1 LKNITEKKEGQRK
14 MLLAIDVGNTNIKV
28 ALFDGDNIVSSFRLT
43 TKTPRTSDEFGI
55 ALTALLKS
63 DGYEVG
69 NVDAVIVASVVPDV
83 MHALINASIKYLGTK
98 PLVVGPGTKTGI
110 RLIKTNPAEVG
121 PDRIV
126 DAVAALALYGGPII
140 VVDYGTATKF
150 DFFTADGGF
159 ESAVTCPGI
168 MLSMRALWGGT
179 AMLPEIQIKD
189 PGTIMAKNTETSLQA
204 GILYGK
210 IGEAEYI
217 IDRLKKESGL
227 DPDTIKVVA
236 TGGLAATIA
245 EATDRIQYLE
255 PNLTMYGLKI
265 IYDKNR

>member
-1 LKNITEKKEGQRK
+1 
-14 MLLAIDVGNTNIKV
+14 MLLALDVGNTNIKA
-28 ALFDGDNIVSSFRLT
+28 ALFDGDEIVASFRLT
-43 TKTPRTSDEFGI
+43 TQAPRTSDEFGI
-55 ALTALLKS
+55 TLATLLRS
-63 DGYEVG
+63 NGFEESQ
-69 NVDAVIVASVVPDV
+69 VDAVVITSVVPAV
-83 MHALINASIKYLGTK
+83 MHALTNASIKFFGTK

-110 RLIKTNPAEVG
+110 RLVKTNPAEVG

-126 DAVAALALYGGPII
+126 DAVAALALYGGPVI

-150 DFFTADGGF
+150 DYFTADGAF
-159 ESAVTCPGI
+159 EGAVTCPGI
-168 MLSMRALWGGT
+168 MLSLKALWSGT
-179 AMLPEIQIKD
+179 AMLPEIQVKD

-217 IDRLKKESGL
+217 IDRLKKESGV

-236 TGGLAATIA
+236 TGGLASAIA

-265 IYDKNR
+265 IYDKNK

>member
-1 LKNITEKKEGQRK
+1 MFSANEFLTRNNLMKAFREDYDTPIACGK
-14 MLLAIDVGNTNIKV
+14 KV
-28 ALFDGDNIVSSFRLT
+28 AVVGGGNVAMDAAR
-43 TKTPRTSDEFGI
+43 
-55 ALTALLKS
+55 TALRLGAETHIVYRRS
-63 DGYEVG
+63 EAELPARAEEVHHAKEEG
-69 NVDAVIVASVVPDV
+69 IIFDLLTNPKEILVDENDNV
-83 MHALINASIKYLGTK
+83 
-98 PLVVGPGTKTGI
+98 TGI

-126 DAVAALALYGGPII
+126 DGVAALALYGGPVI
-140 VVDYGTATKF
+140 VVDYGTATTF
-150 DFFTADGGF
+150 DFFSAEGAF
-159 ESAVTCPGI
+159 ESGVTCPGI
-168 MLSMRALWGGT
+168 MLSMRALWSGT

-204 GILYGK
+204 GILYGT

-217 IDRLKKESGL
+217 IDRLKAESGA
-227 DPDTIKVVA
+227 DPATVKVVA
-236 TGGLAATIA
+236 TGGLASTIA

>member
-1 LKNITEKKEGQRK
+1 
-14 MLLAIDVGNTNIKV
+14 MLLALDVGNTNIKA
-28 ALFDGDNIVSSFRLT
+28 ALFDGDEIVASFRLT
-43 TKTPRTSDEFGI
+43 TQAPRTSDEFGI
-55 ALTALLKS
+55 ALSTLLRS
-63 DGYEVG
+63 NGFEESQ
-69 NVDAVIVASVVPDV
+69 VDAVVISSVVPAV
-83 MHALINASIKYLGTK
+83 MHALTNASIKFFGAK

-110 RLIKTNPAEVG
+110 RLVKTNPAEVG

-150 DFFTADGGF
+150 DYFTADGAF
-159 ESAVTCPGI
+159 EGAVTCPGI
-168 MLSMRALWGGT
+168 MLSLKALWSGT
-179 AMLPEIQIKD
+179 AMLPEIQVKD

-217 IDRLKKESGL
+217 IDRLKKESGV

-236 TGGLAATIA
+236 TGGLASTIA

-265 IYDKNR
+265 IYDKNK

>member
-1 LKNITEKKEGQRK
+1 

-28 ALFDGDNIVSSFRLT
+28 ALFKENEIVASFRLT
-43 TKTPRTSDEFGI
+43 TQTPRTSDEFGI
-55 ALTALLKS
+55 ALTALLNS
-63 DGYEVG
+63 NGIEV
-69 NVDAVIVASVVPDV
+69 DQIDSAIVASVVPDV
-83 MHALINASIKYLGTK
+83 MHALINASIKFFGVK
-98 PLVVGPGTKTGI
+98 PVVVGPGTKTGI
-110 RLIKTNPAEVG
+110 RLVKTNPAEVG

-126 DAVAALALYGGPII
+126 DAVAALALYGGPVI

-150 DFFTADGGF
+150 DFFTADGAF

-168 MLSMRALWGGT
+168 MLSMRALWSGT

-189 PGTIMAKNTETSLQA
+189 PGSIMCKNTETSLQA

-236 TGGLAATIA
+236 TGGLAGTIA

-255 PNLTMYGLKI
+255 PNLTMYGLKF

>member
-1 LKNITEKKEGQRK
+1 
-14 MLLAIDVGNTNIKV
+14 MLLALDVGNTNIKA
-28 ALFDGDNIVSSFRLT
+28 ALFDGDEIVASFRLT
-43 TKTPRTSDEFGI
+43 TQTPRTSDEYGI
-55 ALTALLKS
+55 VLTSLIRS
-63 DGYEVG
+63 NGYHQSQ
-69 NVDAVIVASVVPDV
+69 VDAVVITSVVPAV
-83 MHALINASIKYLGTK
+83 MHALTNACIKFFGTK

-110 RLIKTNPAEVG
+110 RLVKTNPAEVG

-126 DAVAALALYGGPII
+126 DAVAALAIYGGPVI

-150 DFFTADGGF
+150 DYFTADGAF
-159 ESAVTCPGI
+159 EGAVTCPGI
-168 MLSMRALWGGT
+168 MLSLKALWSGT
-179 AMLPEIQIKD
+179 AMLPEIQVKD

-217 IDRLKKESGL
+217 IDRLKKESGV

-236 TGGLAATIA
+236 TGGLASTIA

-265 IYDKNR
+265 IYDKNK

>member
-1 LKNITEKKEGQRK
+1 

-28 ALFDGDNIVSSFRLT
+28 ALFDGDAIAASFRLT
-43 TKTPRTSDEFGI
+43 TKTPRTSDEYGI
-55 ALTALLKS
+55 VFSVLLKS
-63 DGYEVG
+63 NGIDPAQ
-69 NVDAVIVASVVPDV
+69 VDAAIVASVVPDV
-83 MHALINASIKYLGTK
+83 MHALINALVRFVGVK

-126 DAVAALALYGGPII
+126 DAVAALTLYGGPVI

-150 DFFTADGGF
+150 DYFTADGGF

-168 MLSMRALWGGT
+168 MLSMRALWSGT

-189 PGTIMAKNTETSLQA
+189 PGSIMCKNTETSLQA

-210 IGEAEYI
+210 IGETEYI

-227 DPDTIKVVA
+227 APESIKVVA

-245 EATDRIQYLE
+245 EATDRIDYLE
-255 PNLTMYGLKI
+255 PNLTMYGLKF
-265 IYDKNR
+265 IYEKNRGDRG

>member
-1 LKNITEKKEGQRK
+1 

-28 ALFDGDNIVSSFRLT
+28 ALFCENEIMTSFRLT

-55 ALTALLKS
+55 ALTALLNS
-63 DGYEVG
+63 NGYGVEQI
-69 NVDAVIVASVVPDV
+69 DAAIVASVVPDV
-83 MHALINASIKYLGTK
+83 MHALINAFIRFFGVK
-98 PLVVGPGTKTGI
+98 PVVVGPGTKTGI

-126 DAVAALALYGGPII
+126 DAVAALTLYGGPVI

-168 MLSMRALWGGT
+168 MLSMRALWSGT

-189 PGTIMAKNTETSLQA
+189 PGSILCKNTETSLQA

-255 PNLTMYGLKI
+255 PNLTMYGLKF
-265 IYDKNR
+265 IYDKNKS

>member
-1 LKNITEKKEGQRK
+1 
-14 MLLAIDVGNTNIKV
+14 MLLALDVGNTNIKA
-28 ALFDGDNIVSSFRLT
+28 ALFDGDEIVASFRLT
-43 TKTPRTSDEFGI
+43 TQAPRTSDEFGI
-55 ALTALLKS
+55 ILTTLLRS
-63 DGYEVG
+63 NGYEESL
-69 NVDAVIVASVVPDV
+69 VDAVVIASVVPAV
-83 MHALINASIKYLGTK
+83 MHALTNASIKFFGTK

-110 RLIKTNPAEVG
+110 RLVKTNPAEVG

-126 DAVAALALYGGPII
+126 DAVAALALYGGPVI

-150 DFFTADGGF
+150 DYFTADGAF
-159 ESAVTCPGI
+159 EAAVTCPGI
-168 MLSMRALWGGT
+168 MLSLKALWNGT
-179 AMLPEIQIKD
+179 AMLPEIQVKD

-217 IDRLKKESGL
+217 IDRLKKESGV

-236 TGGLAATIA
+236 TGGLASTIA

-265 IYDKNR
+265 IYDKNK